1 MGFLLYTATMAL
13 IGVSLIVASVV
24 LFCLRRPAW
33 LPNFFANLCH
43 QRSIPRPRDNDAAG
57 ANGKTVPEVKEPG
70 ATENTQHDEEEE
82 KKKKKKEDKKVK
94 EVAHQGGDGEEAGE
108 EEQGVDEDQPTP
120 KACATGGDHDA
131 VPSFSL
137 SEPSTADEPAIR
149 IQQPSAST
157 SMMPPP
163 PPPPPPPRVPRATP
177 GPQTP
182 SLMAPPP
189 VPTPRRIPTLAPTS
203 NTATTSSSSLRP
215 TPNRSLL
222 STPNRQPGSSTLAP
236 PPTHSSIPKK
246 PSRQVTLEP
255 GHSPMDWARLA
266 QSPTSDLRGLPPA
279 TPYLRITPSEL
290 RHMTG
295 RKGKDAWCALGG
307 KVYNFT
313 PYIPFHPGGEA
324 ELLRGAGRDGTRMF
338 GEVHPWVNYETM
350 LSACLIGILVDEHDV
365 KSEVGSKME
374 EMD

>member
-1 MGFLLYTATMAL
+1 MAL

-33 LPNFFANLCH
+33 LPNFFANLRH
-43 QRSIPRPRDNDAAG
+43 QRITFPRDSS
-57 ANGKTVPEVKEPG
+57 ANTDGNIAMGKKDLDM
-70 ATENTQHDEEEE
+70 TQNLQEEDVNKEEE
-82 KKKKKKEDKKVK
+82 
-94 EVAHQGGDGEEAGE
+94 
-108 EEQGVDEDQPTP
+108 GVEEDQSTP
-120 KACATGGDHDA
+120 KASATESDDA
-131 VPSFSL
+131 VPSFTL
-137 SEPSTADEPAIR
+137 SEPSTTESAIQ
-149 IQQPSAST
+149 IQQPST
-157 SMMPPP
+157 SGISMPPP
-163 PPPPPPPRVPRATP
+163 PIPRTTSTKAT
-177 GPQTP
+177 TP

-189 VPTPRRIPTLAPTS
+189 VPMPRRIPTLAPTTNS
-203 NTATTSSSSLRP
+203 NSTNASTSLRP

-222 STPNRQPGSSTLAP
+222 PTPNRQPGSSTLAP

-246 PSRQVTLEP
+246 PSRQVTLTP

-290 RHMTG
+290 RQMTG

-324 ELLRGAGRDGTRMF
+324 ELLRGAGKDGTRMF

-350 LSACLIGILVDEHDV
+350 LSACLIGILVDEHEA